1 MSDELENSNLTLD
14 GMNESGKGASS
25 AQRDGSSDYS
35 PETRADLD
43 AAGENSIVAK
53 KRIKR
58 EELRRKVKRVAVIV
72 LVVSL
77 IVTLLAYILLLFDR
91 SNDVRITA
99 SSPDDDSHISLS
111 FDDTYWATYLDAE
124 GPSEFWNVSYSPVYE
139 QEKIDDKGYVR
150 ALLTGDD
157 IPIGVDNG
165 KNFIRFTCMLRN
177 DSDTDVTVDYEM
189 ALDYD
194 NNSGLKDAVR
204 VMWGESIKAPDG
216 DISDQLERTNVRVYA
231 ALSDDPRL
239 ACTKLNEGR
248 SAEDGYLEYVAY
260 PVGSDAPD
268 FDWQNDFFK
277 KLDSPYGMTTEDALA
292 NGFLEPTEP
301 FGEDFVF
308 KNTTT
313 LARGGIMY
321 CYVCIWLEGSDFDC
335 VDSALGG
342 YVKLGVNFFA
352 HS

>member
-1 MSDELENSNLTLD
+1 MSDEFANGDPELD
-14 GMNESGKGASS
+14 GMTESGKGASS
-25 AQRDGSSDYS
+25 AQRGGSSDYS
-35 PETRADLD
+35 PETRAALD
-43 AAGENSIVAK
+43 AAGGCSIIAK

-58 EELRRKVKRVAVIV
+58 EELRRKVKKAAVIV

-77 IVTLLAYILLLFDR
+77 ILTSLAYILLLFDR

-99 SSPDDDSHISLS
+99 SSPDESHISLS
-111 FDDTYWATYLDAE
+111 FDDTYWATYLDAQ
-124 GPSEFWNVSYSPVYE
+124 GPSKFWNVSYSPAYE
-139 QEKIDDKGYVR
+139 QEKIDDKGYVLD
-150 ALLTGDD
+150 LLLDDD
-157 IPIGVDNG
+157 IPIGVNNG

-177 DSDTDVTVDYEM
+177 DCDTDVTVDYEM
-189 ALDYD
+189 TLDYD

-204 VMWGESIKAPDG
+204 VMWGESIKVPDG
-216 DISDQLERTNVRVYA
+216 DTPADLEMTSVRVYA